1 MIKKCMLMCAILVQA
16 FCLTMPESSSFD
28 KKITFSVFNP
38 NDVLQIHAANGYVT
52 VIEFAR
58 NERIINVA
66 TGFSDGWDIT
76 DKENL
81 LFIKPKAIVTKLI
94 QSPSPE
100 STSAKEEMIVDPN
113 WRWRTNLIV
122 TTNLNFYVFD
132 LTIGWKK
139 RIYKMSFTYPN
150 IEKDGIEK
158 AKARLKQ
165 EIDKQKLVEALN
177 RPSVP
182 RNWDYVMKVNKGSDD
197 ITPNFAY
204 DDGVFTYLGFDNT
217 KTFPSAFSYENEQES
232 ILNTHIKHENNFTVL
247 VIQKITKQILLRS
260 GDKLVGIF
268 NKSYAK
274 NPLDRTPQ
282 TSNDDEVVRELRNGR
297 Q

>member
-1 MIKKCMLMCAILVQA
+1 MIKKLILICVLYAQA
-16 FCLTMPESSSFD
+16 FCLNVPEPSAFD
-28 KKITFSVFNP
+28 KKITFAVFNP
-38 NDVLQIHAANGYVT
+38 NDVLQITAANGYVS

-76 DKENL
+76 DKDNL
-81 LFIKPKAIVTKLI
+81 LFIKPKAIVTKLL
-94 QSPSPE
+94 QSKNSE
-100 STSAKEEMIVDPN
+100 SVSAKEEMIVDPN
-113 WRWRTNLIV
+113 ASWRTNLIV

-132 LTIGWKK
+132 LKIGWKE
-139 RIYKMSFTYPN
+139 RIYKTSFTYPN
-150 IEKDGIEK
+150 VEQETIKQ
-158 AKARLKQ
+158 AKARLSK
-165 EIDKQKLVEALN
+165 EIDNQKIAESLN

-182 RNWDYVMKVNKGSDD
+182 RNWDYVMKINKGSDD
-197 ITPNFAY
+197 ISPNFAY

-232 ILNTHIKHENNFTVL
+232 ILNTHIKHENNLTVL
-247 VIQKITKQILLRS
+247 VIHKITKQILLRS

-268 NKSYAK
+268 NKSYGK

-282 TSNDDEVVRELRNGR
+282 TSNDDEVVRELRNGK
-297 Q
+297 